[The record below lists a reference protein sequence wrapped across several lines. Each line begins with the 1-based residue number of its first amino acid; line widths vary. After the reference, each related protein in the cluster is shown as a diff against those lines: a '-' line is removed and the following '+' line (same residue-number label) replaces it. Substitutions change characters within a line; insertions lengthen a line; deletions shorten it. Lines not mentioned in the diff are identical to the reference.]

1 MLKLLFQNK
10 RYVVSIFLTI
20 LITFCGQNLA
30 YGINVADRTP
40 QVRDAIVVAA
50 GVDTAAEVTAAH
62 LAAITSLNLSSKNI
76 TALKAGDFQGLTA
89 LQILLLNNNQLTQL
103 PENLF
108 NGLTALQ
115 QLSLDNNAVQP
126 LPLTV
131 SLEKVSDGEFLV
143 SLEKAGTPE
152 QSIPIDE
159 RPPVGA
165 DAEFKA
171 VASTGAP
178 FDIILPIHITN
189 GRIAGGVTT
198 LKIPQGSV
206 ESETVTVFRTLG
218 TRTPVT
224 GDIGTLPGLPINHSG
239 YGLVKSSNLPLVV
252 IGQQPNNPP
261 GPPADTPGNNAP
273 VFTDGTRTTRTVA
286 ENTASG
292 ENIGT
297 PVAALDVDSGDT
309 LSYSLGGTDA
319 ASFSIVSTSGQLQ
332 TSAPLDYETKNAYTV
347 TVSVSD
353 GKGGSDSIDVTIN
366 VSNVNEAPR
375 FTEGDSTTRTVAE
388 NTVSGTNI
396 GSAVAATD
404 VDANTTLSYS
414 LSGTDAASFS
424 IVGTTG
430 QLQTRAALNFESKTS
445 YSVTITVSDGNLTD
459 SIDVTINVS
468 NVNEAPRFTEGDS
481 TTRTVAENTVS
492 GANIGSAVA
501 ATDEDNDTLTYTLG
515 GTDAASFRI
524 VSTSGQLRTR
534 AALDYETKNAYAV
547 RVSVSDSKGG
557 SDSISVAINVTDV
570 NETPPKTQ
578 NNAPIF
584 TEGTSTTRDIAEN
597 TATGTNIG
605 TPVAATDADGNTLTY
620 GLGGTDAASFSI
632 VGTTGQLQ
640 TRAALNY
647 ETKDAY
653 SVTVSVSDGS
663 LTDSIDVTINVSN
676 VNEAPRF
683 TEGDSTTRTVA
694 ENTVSGT
701 NIGSAVA
708 ATDVDANT
716 TLTYSLSGTDAASF
730 SIVSTSGQLQTS
742 APLDYETKNAY
753 TVRVSVSDG
762 KGGSDSIP
770 VTINVSNV
778 NEAPRFTEGSS
789 TTRDIAENT
798 ASGQN
803 IGTAVAAT
811 DADNDTLEYTLG
823 GTNAASFNIVSTT
836 GQLQTRATLDYETKS
851 SYSVTLTVS
860 DGNGGTDTIA
870 VTINVTDVDER
881 NLDCWRSAEV
891 KAAIVA
897 AAGVDSWDKVTEAH
911 LKAITS
917 LDISNVSDSFDI
929 YSEFGNQFC
938 GLTSLTHLDLSDNKI
953 DGFLGNLDKGTF
965 DGEGLS
971 SLTHLDLSGNEIGII
986 SEGAFEGLSQL
997 THLDLSWNNL
1007 DRIKT
1012 NNFKELSNL
1021 THLNLEGNRK
1031 RNVGTVVSHWG
1042 IVKVE
1047 ENAFAGLSSLMHL
1060 DLSHCNIPSL
1070 PDNLFDGLSNLT
1082 DLDLTANDLT
1092 SLPADVFNGLSAL
1105 TTLSLAYNDLTS
1117 LPADVFDG
1125 LSALTTLI
1133 LHSNR
1138 TSHIG
1143 FTRGSLTSLPADVF
1157 DGLSALKTLLLSAN
1171 GLTSLPADVFDGL
1184 SALETLN
1191 LGNNNLTSLPA
1202 DVFDGLSN
1210 LTELKLSGHN
1220 LTSLPADVFDGLSN
1234 LTELHLSGMTFYNSI
1249 GNKLTSLPP
1258 DVFDGLSNLTKLYL
1272 GGNKL
1277 TSLPADLFDG
1287 LSALK
1292 TLLLYGNGLTSLPA
1306 DLFDGL
1312 SALEGLELYSNGLT
1326 SLPADLFDGLSNL
1339 TYLDLRE
1346 NKLTSLPS
1354 GVFDELSSL
1363 TKLYIRG
1370 NPITDYAPL
1379 RKLKA
1384 ANPGVSIDI
1393 DINNNIPVFTDGD
1406 HTTRSIAEN
1415 TAAGTNIGTAITAT
1429 DTDTGDTLTYTL
1441 GGTDAKSFSIVSTSG
1456 QLQTK
1461 AALDYETKSSYR
1473 VTVDV
1478 SDGNNGLD
1486 RITVT
1491 INVTDVAAEAPP
1503 VQTSLVI
1510 PDKTALLT
1518 NFPNPF
1524 NPETW
1529 IPYQLAKPAEV
1540 TLTIYDIRGVVVRE
1554 LKLGHQPA
1562 GVYHSRSR
1570 AIRWDGSN
1578 EFGEKVATGVYFY
1591 TLRAGDFT
1599 ATRKLLI
1606 RK

>member
-1 MLKLLFQNK
+1 MKLLFLNK

-40 QVRDAIVVAA
+40 QVRDAIVATA
-50 GVDTAAEVTAAH
+50 GVNTAAEVTAAH

-76 TALKAGDFQGLTA
+76 TALKAGDFQGLMA

-126 LPLTV
+126 LLLTV
-131 SLEKVSDGEFLV
+131 SLEKVADAQFIV
-143 SLEKAGTPE
+143 SLENDADGQFKAGAPE
-152 QSIPIDE
+152 QSIPVDG

-165 DAEFKA
+165 DGQFKA
-171 VASTGAP
+171 VVSTGAP
-178 FDIILPIHITN
+178 FDIVLPIRITN

-206 ESETVTVFRTLG
+206 ESETVTVFQTLR

-239 YGLVKSSNLPLVV
+239 YSLVKSSNLPLVV
-252 IGQQPNNPP
+252 IGQQPNDPP

-273 VFTDGTRTTRTVA
+273 IFTEGTSTTRDIA
-286 ENTASG
+286 ENTATG
-292 ENIGT
+292 TNIGT
-297 PVAALDVDSGDT
+297 PVAATDADGDT
-309 LSYSLGGTDA
+309 LTYGLGGTDA
-319 ASFSIVSTSGQLQ
+319 ASFSIVGTTGQLQ
-332 TSAPLDYETKNAYTV
+332 TRAALNYETKDTYSV

-353 GKGGSDSIDVTIN
+353 SSLTDSIDVTIN
-366 VSNVNEAPR
+366 VSNVNEAPS
-375 FTEGDSTTRTVAE
+375 FTDGDSTTRTVAE
-388 NTVSGTNI
+388 NTVSGANI

-404 VDANTTLSYS
+404 VDANTTLTYS

-430 QLQTRAALNFESKTS
+430 QLQTRAALNYETKDT
-445 YSVTITVSDGNLTD
+445 YSVTVSVSDSSLTD

-468 NVNEAPRFTEGDS
+468 NVNEAPSFTDGDS
-481 TTRTVAENTVS
+481 TTRTVEENTVS
-492 GANIGSAVA
+492 GTNIGSTVA
-501 ATDEDNDTLTYTLG
+501 ATDVDNDTLTYTLG

-597 TATGTNIG
+597 TASGQNIG
-605 TPVAATDADGNTLTY
+605 TPVAATDTDNDTLEYT
-620 GLGGTDAASFSI
+620 LGGTDAAYFNI
-632 VGTTGQLQ
+632 VSTTGQLQ
-640 TRAALNY
+640 TRAALNF
-647 ETKDAY
+647 ESKTSY
-653 SVTVSVSDGS
+653 SVTITVSDGS

-676 VNEAPRF
+676 VNEAPSF
-683 TEGDSTTRTVA
+683 TDGDSTTRTVE

-708 ATDVDANT
+708 ATDVDND
-716 TLTYSLSGTDAASF
+716 TLTYTLGGTDAASF
-730 SIVSTSGQLQTS
+730 RIVSTSGQLRTR
-742 APLDYETKNAY
+742 AALDYETKNAY
-753 TVRVSVSDG
+753 AVRVSVSDS
-762 KGGSDSIP
+762 KGGSDSIS
-770 VTINVSNV
+770 VAINVTDV
-778 NEAPRFTEGSS
+778 NETPPRTQNNAPIFTEGTS

-803 IGTAVAAT
+803 IGTPVAAT
-811 DADNDTLEYTLG
+811 DTDNDTLEYTLG
-823 GTNAASFNIVSTT
+823 GTDAAYFNIVSTT
-836 GQLQTRATLDYETKS
+836 GQLQTFVVLDYEIKS

-860 DGNGGTDTIA
+860 DGNSGTDTIA
-870 VTINVTDVDER
+870 VTINVTDVD
-881 NLDCWRSAEV
+881 DCWRSAEV

-897 AAGVDSWDKVTEAH
+897 AAGVDSWDEVTEAH

-929 YSEFGNQFC
+929 YSGFGNQFC

-953 DGFLGNLDKGTF
+953 DGFLGLEKGTF

-971 SLTHLDLSGNEIGII
+971 SLTHLDLSDNEIGII
-986 SEGAFEGLSQL
+986 REGAFEGLSQL
-997 THLDLSWNNL
+997 THLDLSWNSL
-1007 DRIKT
+1007 DCIKT

-1021 THLNLEGNRK
+1021 THLNLSGNRK
-1031 RNVGTVVSHWG
+1031 RNVGHWG

-1047 ENAFAGLSSLMHL
+1047 ENAFAGLSSLTHL
-1060 DLSHCNIPSL
+1060 NLSLCNIPSL
-1070 PDNLFDGLSNLT
+1070 PADAFDGLSNLT
-1082 DLDLTANDLT
+1082 ELDLSANDLT

-1105 TTLSLAYNDLTS
+1105 TTLSLDYNDLTS

-1125 LSALTTLI
+1125 LSALTALY

-1191 LGNNNLTSLPA
+1191 LGNNNLTSLPP
-1202 DVFDGLSN
+1202 DLFDGLSN

-1220 LTSLPADVFDGLSN
+1220 LTSLPPDLFDGLSN
-1234 LTELHLSGMTFYNSI
+1234 LTELHLSGMTFYNSS
-1249 GNKLTSLPP
+1249 GNKLTSLPS
-1258 DVFDGLSNLTKLYL
+1258 DLFDGLSNLTELYL

-1277 TSLPADLFDG
+1277 TSLP
-1287 LSALK
+1287 S
-1292 TLLLYGNGLTSLPA
+1292 

-1312 SALEGLELYSNGLT
+1312 SALEGLSLDNNDLT
-1326 SLPADLFDGLSNL
+1326 SLPSDLFDGLSNL
-1339 TYLDLRE
+1339 TYLSLHY

-1379 RKLKA
+1379 RELKA

-1441 GGTDAKSFSIVSTSG
+1441 GGTDAESFSIVSTSG

-1461 AALDYETKSSYR
+1461 AALDYETKSSYT

-1478 SDGNNGLD
+1478 SDGNDGLD

-1491 INVTDVAAEAPP
+1491 INVTDVVAEAPP
-1503 VQTSLVI
+1503 VQNI
-1510 PDKTALLT
+1510 AC
-1518 NFPNPF
+1518 
-1524 NPETW
+1524 
-1529 IPYQLAKPAEV
+1529 
-1540 TLTIYDIRGVVVRE
+1540 
-1554 LKLGHQPA
+1554 
-1562 GVYHSRSR
+1562 HS
-1570 AIRWDGSN
+1570 
-1578 EFGEKVATGVYFY
+1578 
-1591 TLRAGDFT
+1591 
-1599 ATRKLLI
+1599 
-1606 RK
+1606 